1 MLQIRLFIS
10 LILMVGL
17 GFSPIV
23 RAESIDGIVAVVN
36 SEIIT
41 LSDLRIAG
49 AFGLLSGGSRAI
61 LEKKIDMKLVLQM
74 TKENITLG
82 SDELDDSL
90 GQIMEKLGNRALLG
104 KLEEFDLELKDLKD
118 VLKEQLE
125 YEKILSLKFS
135 RGVFVNLQEIESY
148 YNQSYVPQQ
157 KTEGKELRP
166 MMEILDELE
175 SAIKIEKTSRQIEVW
190 LRNLRQEAEIQIY
203 TEKYPD
209 YFNKPRLFTS

>member
-1 MLQIRLFIS
+1 LLQIRLFIS

-90 GQIMEKLGNRALLG
+90 GQIM
-104 KLEEFDLELKDLKD
+104 D
-118 VLKEQLE
+118 
-125 YEKILSLKFS
+125 
-135 RGVFVNLQEIESY
+135 
-148 YNQSYVPQQ
+148 
-157 KTEGKELRP
+157 
-166 MMEILDELE
+166 
-175 SAIKIEKTSRQIEVW
+175 
-190 LRNLRQEAEIQIY
+190 
-203 TEKYPD
+203 
-209 YFNKPRLFTS
+209 